1 MADKKKFQ
9 NPGEKQYSVRDML
22 TQERIQTA
30 IRDLLAIQRNL
41 LETLA
46 DEPYQHAE
54 AVFDTAIASLIAH
67 QLDVDIREVGNAAGR
82 DAAAPVLR
90 PAT

>member
-54 AVFDTAIASLIAH
+54 AVLDTAIASLMAH
-67 QLDVDIREVGNAAGR
+67 QLDVDIREVGKAAGR
-82 DAAAPVLR
+82 DAAAPALR